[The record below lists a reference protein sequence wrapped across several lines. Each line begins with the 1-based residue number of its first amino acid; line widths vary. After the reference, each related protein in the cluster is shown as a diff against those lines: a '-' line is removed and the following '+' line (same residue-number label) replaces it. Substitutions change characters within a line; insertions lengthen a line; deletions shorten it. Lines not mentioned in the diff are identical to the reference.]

1 MKIAILGGCGAMG
14 SVTARDLL
22 SKASKGID
30 KVIVAD
36 VDLKKGSQLTSELKD
51 SRFEFQQLNITD
63 KEKTCELL
71 KTVDACLN
79 GLPTV
84 AGYQMD
90 IFNYC
95 LETKCPYT
103 DYGGLGIYT
112 TEQKKLHQKF
122 VERGV
127 PAILGLGEAP
137 GLSNIMAKICAE
149 RLDKVEKIS
158 MIVAW
163 KDMNSVSPVF
173 VPPYSILTIMSE
185 YVDTNV
191 QYIDGKY
198 EELPAISGSL
208 FVDLPHPFG
217 RYEVV
222 HSRHSE
228 TTTVP
233 ISFKDKGIKEVTW
246 RLNLGEELDNAMRV
260 FAAAGFGDKEPL
272 QIKGVEV
279 LPVEFLEKLIQRNI
293 QKNEEKI
300 IKHSYYEILF
310 AIGEGEKGG
319 KRTKITSRL
328 ASSPEQTSAG
338 LTSICASIGVQ
349 MLAKGEIM
357 PGTWAPE
364 ECIDTEEFSRE
375 LKKRNFHMELV
386 TEEEM

>member
-14 SVTARDLL
+14 TITVKDLL
-22 SKASKGID
+22 SRASEGVE
-30 KVIVAD
+30 KVIAAD
-36 VDLKKGSQLTSELKD
+36 VDLEKGKQLTSELKD
-51 SRFEFQQLNITD
+51 SRFEFQQLDVAD

-79 GLPTV
+79 GLPTI

-103 DYGGLGIYT
+103 DYGGLGTYT

-122 VERGV
+122 VEGGV
-127 PAILGLGEAP
+127 PTILGLGEAP

-163 KDMNSVSPVF
+163 KDVGPASPVF

-185 YVDTNV
+185 YVDTNR

-198 EELPAISGSL
+198 KEMPAISGSL
-208 FVDLPHPFG
+208 LIDLQQPFG

-222 HSRHSE
+222 HTRHSE
-228 TTTVP
+228 TATIP
-233 ISFKDKGIKEVTW
+233 FSFKDKGIKEVTW
-246 RLNLGEELDNAMRV
+246 RLNLGEELDTAMKV
-260 FAAAGFGDKEPL
+260 FVAAGFGDKEPL

-279 LPVEFLEKLIQRNI
+279 LPIEFLEKLILRNV
-293 QKNEEKI
+293 QKNKEKI
-300 IKHSYYEILF
+300 VKHSYYEIIF
-310 AIGEGEKGG
+310 AVGEGGRRG
-319 KRTKITSRL
+319 KRTTITSRL
-328 ASSPEQTSAG
+328 ASSPEQTSVG

-357 PGTWAPE
+357 PGAWAPE
-364 ECIDTEEFSRE
+364 ECIDTEEFSRA

-386 TEEEM
+386 TQEEM